1 MPVRLRPA
9 VLDDA
14 EALAALARSQR
25 EHLAP
30 WEPERPARWFT
41 EAGQREALEQA
52 EHDRAADRS
61 YAFLITDAAGS
72 IFGRLTLASVVRG
85 AGQFCSIG
93 YWIDRREAG
102 RGLTPT
108 AVAMATDWAFRSAGL
123 HRVEVNIRPD
133 NVASLR
139 VVSKLGM
146 RDEGTRRGYLHIAG
160 AWHDHRSFALTVE
173 DLAGERVV
181 DRLKRLSQ
189 APL

>member
-85 AGQFCSIG
+85 AG
-93 YWIDRREAG
+93 
-102 RGLTPT
+102 
-108 AVAMATDWAFRSAGL
+108 
-123 HRVEVNIRPD
+123 
-133 NVASLR
+133 
-139 VVSKLGM
+139 
-146 RDEGTRRGYLHIAG
+146 
-160 AWHDHRSFALTVE
+160 
-173 DLAGERVV
+173 
-181 DRLKRLSQ
+181 
-189 APL
+189 

>member
-93 YWIDRREAG
+93 YWVALEATG
-102 RGLTPT
+102 RGVAAA
-108 AVAMATDWAFRSAGL
+108 AVGQALQIAFGELGL
-123 HRVEVNIRPD
+123 HRVQAEILPHNH
-133 NVASLR
+133 ASRRVLEHHGFQRYGLAPQYLR
-139 VVSKLGM
+139 
-146 RDEGTRRGYLHIAG
+146 IAG
-160 AWHDHRSFALTVE
+160 RWQDHELWQLLAPVE
-173 DLAGERVV
+173 GQR
-181 DRLKRLSQ
+181 
-189 APL
+189 

>member
-30 WEPERPARWFT
+30 WEPERPTHWFT
-41 EAGQREALEQA
+41 EVGQREALEQA

-61 YAFLITDAAGS
+61 YAHLITDAAGS

-93 YWIDRREAG
+93 CWVARGAAG
-102 RGLTPT
+102 RGVAT
-108 AVAMATDWAFRSAGL
+108 AAVGQALQIAFGELGL
-123 HRVEVNIRPD
+123 HRVQAEILPHNH
-133 NVASLR
+133 AS
-139 VVSKLGM
+139 
-146 RDEGTRRGYLHIAG
+146 RRMLQRHGFERYGLAPQYLKIAG
-160 AWHDHRSFALTVE
+160 RWQDHELWQV
-173 DLAGERVV
+173 LAPAEEQR
-181 DRLKRLSQ
+181 
-189 APL
+189 